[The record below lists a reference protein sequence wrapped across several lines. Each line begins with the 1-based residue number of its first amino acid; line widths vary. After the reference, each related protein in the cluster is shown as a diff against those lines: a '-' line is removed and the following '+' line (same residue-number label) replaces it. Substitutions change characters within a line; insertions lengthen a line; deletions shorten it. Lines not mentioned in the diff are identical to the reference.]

1 MWRKFS
7 YFSAVTNK
15 SSLKTF
21 LTFLLTRNL
30 KIVMLGISNTIDAL
44 EKYCEKLKI
53 NVNEVTNIVFNPYT
67 VEQLKEIII
76 DRLD

>member
-1 MWRKFS
+1 MLTEDF
-7 YFSAVTNK
+7 FDIFTN
-15 SSLKTF
+15 
-21 LTFLLTRNL
+21 RNL

-53 NVNEVTNIVFNPYT
+53 NVSEVTNIVFNPYT

>member
-1 MWRKFS
+1 
-7 YFSAVTNK
+7 
-15 SSLKTF
+15 
-21 LTFLLTRNL
+21 
-30 KIVMLGISNTIDAL
+30 MLGISNTIDAL